1 MTRILVLAA
10 AAIVVLPTLLHAQ
23 SPGIAV
29 RAGTLGVGVE
39 AGMGVIS
46 RFGVRAGYSIMPI
59 SYETLYA
66 GNDYKVQPMS
76 PLQNI
81 GIDYYPGIGDLR
93 IGAGMLFISGP
104 TELEGTFNGAFQ
116 IGGEPFVGDA
126 SIRGEFDHGAS
137 APYVIM
143 GFGHPTGGGMNL
155 FLDLGLGY
163 LGKPDLALTASGT
176 TTQDPRF
183 EDALERERQQAEQDA
198 NEYFQ
203 LLPIF
208 SFGFR
213 YGF

>member
-39 AGMGVIS
+39 TGIRVGG
-46 RFGVRAGYSIMPI
+46 RFGVRGGYSIMPI
-59 SYETLYA
+59 RYETLYS
-66 GNDYKVQPMS
+66 GNEYTVQPTS
-76 PLQNI
+76 PLRNI

-93 IGAGMLFISGP
+93 IGGGMLFISEP
-104 TELEGTFNGAFQ
+104 TELEGNFSGTFQ
-116 IGGEPFVGDA
+116 IGGEPFVGDTE
-126 SIRGEFDHGAS
+126 IRGEFDHGVW
-137 APYVIM
+137 APYAIM

-163 LGKPDLALTASGT
+163 LGKPDLSLTASGT
-176 TTQDPRF
+176 ATQDPRF
-183 EDALERERQQAEQDA
+183 ADALERERRQAEADA